1 MSNLYSKF
9 YIGTGEETKMY
20 TLRHQYEEII
30 SLHDGNGNYSQAVV
44 MRDYYMR
51 NLSIDADK
59 AKEKAEEMGYAV
71 SKPKFSL
78 EEIARNENVQSAHE
92 QAIAEDGFRTTQKQA
107 LDYEIQLVQEGL
119 FPFGYSKAF
128 PLIKI
133 HSEKGDSWAKYWMK
147 YGRQDDATAT
157 IKLLGAK
164 LELLFPELAEL
175 EFMDKKGNG
184 IYFGQV
190 GVRQKKVVVRCVES
204 FGFDGFYGYTYI
216 KKFLTESG
224 ELLTY
229 KGSASQDIELGEEVV
244 ISFGIKEHGVY
255 DGVNQTNILRIKVDK
270 V

>member
-1 MSNLYSKF
+1 MTNLYSKF
-9 YIGTGEETKMY
+9 YIGTGEQTKMY

-59 AKEKAEEMGYAV
+59 AKEKAEEMGYEV
-71 SKPKFSL
+71 SKPKFTL
-78 EEIARNENVQSAHE
+78 EEIARNENVQSDHE
-92 QAIAEDGFRTTQKQA
+92 QALAEDVFRNTQKMV
-107 LDYEIQLVQEGL
+107 LDYEIELIQEGL
-119 FPFGYSKAF
+119 FPFGYNKAY

-133 HSEKGDSWAKYWMK
+133 HAKKGDSWVNYWMK
-147 YGRQDDATAT
+147 TGRLDDATAT

-164 LELLFPELAEL
+164 LELLFPKLAEL
-175 EFMDKKGNG
+175 AFMDKTGNG
-184 IYFGQV
+184 EYYGVV
-190 GVRQKKVVVRCVES
+190 GVRQKKVIVRCIES

-216 KKFLTESG
+216 KKFLTETG

-229 KGSASQDIELGEEVV
+229 KGAASQDIELGQVV
-244 ISFGIKEHGVY
+244 SISFGIKSHDKY